1 MLNSTL
7 KIAATAKG
15 LNRVD
20 REPGLLSG
28 FLVPPT
34 VYEVFFKKGFSV
46 KQPSTNV
53 NQPLTAWMIVS
64 VYCGGQQTLRCKL

>member
-34 VYEVFFKKGFSV
+34 VYEVVFKKGFSV
-46 KQPSTNV
+46 SNRPPMLISLS
-53 NQPLTAWMIVS
+53 PR
-64 VYCGGQQTLRCKL
+64 G